1 MAELIWAGYAL
12 PDASA
17 APRSDFAVYVE
28 GNRIVATGSLSDLK
42 ARYPA
47 AHLVGGAN
55 LILLPAMVNSHDH
68 GRGLGTVPL
77 GVPDDLL
84 EVWLLGLR
92 VQPPL
97 DPYLAAAY
105 DGLRLLRSGV
115 ALTAHSHNPR
125 DQSRIEQESEATLR
139 GYRDAGIR
147 VAYHPPIVNQ
157 NSLVYVD
164 EGVFIET
171 LPADL
176 QPLARSFR
184 RQTIPSPDEYFGLC
198 HDLFRRY
205 HDSGTATIQ
214 IQVSPVAAQWC
225 SDDVILGCVQF
236 ARNHGTRVQMHMLE
250 TRYQRAYALRTWG
263 KSTVRHLEEIGA
275 LGSSLTLPHMVW
287 VDLDDLDLLAERDVG
302 IAHNPS
308 SNLRLRSGIAS
319 VPEFLAAGISLG
331 IGLDGHTLDDDQD
344 YLRELRLAWT
354 LANRPGAE
362 SATVPASAIWSLG
375 TTGGAAITLG
385 KEIRLG
391 KLEAGYLADLVL
403 IDRGSGLDD
412 WTIGLSAQA
421 SPDATLAYLPELML
435 RSASHQNVRDV
446 MVNGEW
452 VLRDRHS
459 TKLDE
464 TTLVSELRQN
474 LAVAAKSGGAAANPT
489 RTIAPYVRQYYA
501 GWDRDSDEPSE
512 PRKPTGDSKW

>member
-1 MAELIWAGYAL
+1 
-12 PDASA
+12 
-17 APRSDFAVYVE
+17 
-28 GNRIVATGSLSDLK
+28 
-42 ARYPA
+42 
-47 AHLVGGAN
+47 
-55 LILLPAMVNSHDH
+55 
-68 GRGLGTVPL
+68 
-77 GVPDDLL
+77 
-84 EVWLLGLR
+84 
-92 VQPPL
+92 
-97 DPYLAAAY
+97 
-105 DGLRLLRSGV
+105 
-115 ALTAHSHNPR
+115 
-125 DQSRIEQESEATLR
+125 
-139 GYRDAGIR
+139 
-147 VAYHPPIVNQ
+147 
-157 NSLVYVD
+157 
-164 EGVFIET
+164 
-171 LPADL
+171 
-176 QPLARSFR
+176 
-184 RQTIPSPDEYFGLC
+184 
-198 HDLFRRY
+198 
-205 HDSGTATIQ
+205 
-214 IQVSPVAAQWC
+214 
-225 SDDVILGCVQF
+225 
-236 ARNHGTRVQMHMLE
+236 
-250 TRYQRAYALRTWG
+250 
-263 KSTVRHLEEIGA
+263 
-275 LGSSLTLPHMVW
+275 
-287 VDLDDLDLLAERDVG
+287 ERDVG

>member
-1 MAELIWAGYAL
+1 MATLIWAGYAL
-12 PDASA
+12 PDATA
-17 APRSDFAVYVE
+17 APRSDFAVCVE
-28 GNRIVATGSLSDLK
+28 GNRIVATGSFTDLK
-42 ARYPA
+42 ALYPTA
-47 AHLVGGAN
+47 SLVGGAN

-84 EVWLLGLR
+84 ELWLLGLR

-115 ALTAHSHNPR
+115 GLTAHSHNPR
-125 DQSRIEQESEATLR
+125 DRSRLDRESEATLS

-157 NSLVYVD
+157 NSLVYAD
-164 EGVFIET
+164 EAAFIET
-171 LPADL
+171 LPTDL
-176 QPLARSFR
+176 QPLARSFL
-184 RQTIPSPDEYFGLC
+184 RQAIPSLDEYLGLC
-198 HDLFRRY
+198 RDLFRRH
-205 HDSGTATIQ
+205 HDTDAATVQ

-225 SDDVILGCVQF
+225 SDDVIVGCVQF
-236 ARNHGTRVQMHMLE
+236 AREHGTRVQMHMLE

-275 LGSSLTLPHMVW
+275 LGPWLTLAHMVW
-287 VDLDDLDLLAERDVG
+287 VDLDDLATLAERGVG

-308 SNLRLRSGIAS
+308 SNLRLRSGIAP
-319 VPEFLAAGISLG
+319 VPEFLEAGLSLG
-331 IGLDGHTLDDDQD
+331 VGLDGHTLDEDQD

-354 LANRPGAE
+354 LANRPGAP
-362 SATVPASAIWSLG
+362 SPTVPASVIWSLG
-375 TTGGAAITLG
+375 TTGGAAITVG
-385 KEIRLG
+385 KTTKLG

-403 IDRGSGLDD
+403 IDQGSGLDD

-421 SPDATLAYLPELML
+421 SPDAALAYLPELML
-435 RSASHQNVRDV
+435 RGVCHQNVRDV

-452 VLRDRHS
+452 VMRDGHS
-459 TKLDE
+459 TRLDE
-464 TTLVSELRQN
+464 AALVSELRQN
-474 LAVAAKSGGAAANPT
+474 LAVTAKSAGSVFNP
-489 RTIAPYVRQYYA
+489 APAVVPDVRQYYL
-501 GWDRDSDEPSE
+501 GWDRVSNEPSE
-512 PRKPTGDSKW
+512 PRKPTGDGKW